1 MLDLIIRNGLI
12 IDGTGKKAYKNDI
25 GINGEFI
32 STIGALNNIQAK
44 NEINA
49 DGLVIAPGFIDAHAH
64 SDGILLYDSQ
74 HANGIRQGITTE
86 ILGQDGLSYAP
97 LSNKNYKIQRQ
108 YLNGILGSPP
118 ENLNMKTVKNFK
130 SNYHKKISVNTAYPI
145 PHSALRLETVGF
157 KDKPLIDKD
166 LEQAKNIIAEGMQQ
180 GAIGLATG
188 MSYHPNAWSTTEELI
203 ELCKV
208 VAQFNGVYITHLRDV
223 NRERGFGNGGIPEAL
238 EIGRKSSVKV
248 HFSHTRTDKSTAG
261 KIEKVV
267 GLIDKS
273 KNEVDSTLDIYPYP
287 TGSTFL
293 TSLLPS
299 FVHEGGPSA
308 ILQNIQNP
316 TIIKK
321 IIEYYQSN
329 ELKMQLDLTTISY
342 SPKTPQFE
350 KFSIAD
356 ISKKIEL
363 PIWETICQLLIKND
377 LAVGFWINP
386 PSNMALWEQLSK
398 DSLQLLSRPDYMVGT
413 DSIPLGSIPHP
424 RAYGTFPRFLGRLRR
439 KYNTLNI
446 EQMIQ
451 RMTQNPAKRFGLN
464 KRGALLE
471 GNYADLVIFDQDQ
484 IIDTATYDNPKQFP
498 IGIPYVVINGEIAV
512 NKEVCTGSIS
522 GQAIP

>member
-1 MLDLIIRNGLI
+1 
-12 IDGTGKKAYKNDI
+12 
-25 GINGEFI
+25 
-32 STIGALNNIQAK
+32 
-44 NEINA
+44 
-49 DGLVIAPGFIDAHAH
+49 
-64 SDGILLYDSQ
+64 
-74 HANGIRQGITTE
+74 
-86 ILGQDGLSYAP
+86 
-97 LSNKNYKIQRQ
+97 
-108 YLNGILGSPP
+108 
-118 ENLNMKTVKNFK
+118 
-130 SNYHKKISVNTAYPI
+130 
-145 PHSALRLETVGF
+145 
-157 KDKPLIDKD
+157 
-166 LEQAKNIIAEGMQQ
+166 
-180 GAIGLATG
+180 
-188 MSYHPNAWSTTEELI
+188 
-203 ELCKV
+203 
-208 VAQFNGVYITHLRDV
+208 
-223 NRERGFGNGGIPEAL
+223 
-238 EIGRKSSVKV
+238 
-248 HFSHTRTDKSTAG
+248 
-261 KIEKVV
+261 
-267 GLIDKS
+267 
-273 KNEVDSTLDIYPYP
+273 
-287 TGSTFL
+287 
-293 TSLLPS
+293 
-299 FVHEGGPSA
+299 
-308 ILQNIQNP
+308 
-316 TIIKK
+316 
-321 IIEYYQSN
+321 
-329 ELKMQLDLTTISY
+329 MQLDLTTISY

-386 PSNMALWEQLSK
+386 PSNMALWEQISK